1 MTENST
7 GFTVGGR
14 LHLSNQTYVHRTSD
28 DELLQELTKG
38 NYCYIL
44 NARQTGK
51 SSLRIKIVDRLKKCN
66 PKVDS
71 VIIDL
76 NNVAISQMNW
86 RQWCFAI
93 TETIAKAESLRIMTT
108 KELDQ
113 WWKSFGD
120 DIAPLQ
126 RHINFLE
133 EYVLKQ
139 LDRRVVIFIDEA
151 DRLFSFSEPANTDAF
166 FAFIRSCSEK
176 REPGD
181 DNNPYNRLTYCIVG
195 TTSPNNFIRDP
206 KSTPFNLGQAITL
219 EPFKLDEVQPLITM
233 LGEKLQTSES
243 ASKELMEEIIHWTG
257 GQPFLTQKLCH
268 LIVKERQSN
277 PFTTVEQVVN
287 LKVIN
292 NWQTQDEPVH
302 FQTIEKRLLD
312 NEAKAFDRLGLYKE
326 VWENEQIHYQNTPE
340 QIELTLSGLVLE
352 DEGQLRLYNPIYKD
366 IFNLNWVEQEK
377 AKLRLYI
384 EEFENWE
391 KWEKWKETNNLAYDL
406 QERYLLYGTK
416 CDRVQQWR
424 IKFNKDN
431 GKLYE
436 KEGNFLDRSETFWQE
451 VKNLFSDL
459 QINEGT
465 MESIIQSA
473 NDLTGGLHKFNRIVF
488 NIAKNNN
495 VVDLQQDE
503 VQGWL
508 ENLVLSHLNRF
519 KDDELFIKDQGQFS
533 NQDDASIDSF
543 ALISTFEKIYQKE
556 PIRFDE
562 KNPQHRK
569 LKDMCFI
576 ILDKEHNLRIL
587 NKIYEKILDQNWI
600 KEVMAGLRPYKKAFR
615 GWQDSDR
622 QESSY
627 LLQNNDLKLALEWL
641 GKKPTPKL
649 EEGEIEFVMTSL
661 VAEVWAKAS
670 PSVQSEAVSLI
681 TTFRPSLQGK
691 NNYSDFLL
699 REILQWTRHEPLLL
713 RELLEVVNKTEIFTT
728 NYHNWIEQLVKTQ
741 IINNWQDSKLAE
753 HFRLIEQRLTNHQSS
768 ESFWLIVKYRQ
779 ILLQGKIE
787 FDEIREDTKLIE
799 LGLVVKLD
807 QQLEI
812 ANPIYENIFSQRW
825 TYQKLS
831 ECKRIRAINLLKWC
845 RANIPEQNDPV
856 LRSYL
861 DEWINNNATIIEK
874 IVQEAKG
881 EVLDNKFDFI
891 DEIKLLT
898 YDIMGMRTSDTPQIS
913 IQHSLNRIFK
923 DDVKKMAQNNDLD
936 SLLNKIVENAT
947 EIEAIVILGLKA
959 GMVSGKNSNL
969 ESNNSSLY
977 QIVRSETLVSFA
989 KLKTI
994 PDILDNFGEKTN
1006 FGKLSYVMFTLEK
1019 GVVISHFTK
1028 IQGNPFAIC
1037 FISNSEVDMPGLF
1050 LAQCEGKFEKIQEE
1064 LEKVLR

>member
-1 MTENST
+1 MTNLYYHSGSLPIESP
-7 GFTVGGR
+7 
-14 LHLSNQTYVHRTSD
+14 TYIKRDADSQLFD
-28 DELLQELTKG
+28 ALKNREFCCLLES
-38 NYCYIL
+38 
-44 NARQTGK
+44 RQTGK
-51 SSLRIKIVDRLKKCN
+51 TSLSFRTGKRLKEVGIFYLYHYMGKNSPKNSEQWYKEQIIAIIVDSLINYKIDLLNENTTLKDVSTKLEKWWEARPGSNLRKYEDFLEGHLLENIRGDIVFCI
-66 PKVDS
+66 DEIGS
-71 VIIDL
+71 VIEFPFSTDEFFEFIRGCHEDRRSKPQYSRLTFCLIGLASIDDLIRNKNENTPSFNIGTSVTLSPFPTDL
-76 NNVAISQMNW
+76 NN
-86 RQWCFAI
+86 
-93 TETIAKAESLRIMTT
+93 EKSLKTM
-108 KELDQ
+108 
-113 WWKSFGD
+113 
-120 DIAPLQ
+120 
-126 RHINFLE
+126 
-133 EYVLKQ
+133 
-139 LDRRVVIFIDEA
+139 
-151 DRLFSFSEPANTDAF
+151 
-166 FAFIRSCSEK
+166 
-176 REPGD
+176 
-181 DNNPYNRLTYCIVG
+181 
-195 TTSPNNFIRDP
+195 
-206 KSTPFNLGQAITL
+206 
-219 EPFKLDEVQPLITM
+219 QPLLNAGIEDISTF
-233 LGEKLQTSES
+233 Q
-243 ASKELMEEIIHWTG
+243 EILNWTG
-257 GQPFLTQKLCH
+257 GQPFLTQKICD
-268 LIVKERQSN
+268 LIVKKRQSTH
-277 PFTTVEQVVN
+277 PQFTNVEEVVISEI
-287 LKVIN
+287 IN
-292 NWQTQDEPVH
+292 NWQDDTH
-302 FQTIEKRLLD
+302 FTTIQTKLVG
-312 NEAKAFDRLGLYKE
+312 NQKKAFETLDLYKE
-326 VWENEQIHYQNTPE
+326 ILEKR
-340 QIELTLSGLVLE
+340 QIEYDCRSEGQTALRLSGLVLKN
-352 DEGQLRLYNPIYKD
+352 EGKLKLYNRIYKQ
-366 IFNLNWVEQEK
+366 IFNPSWVKQER

-384 EEFENWE
+384 EEFDNWK

-416 CDRVQQWR
+416 CDKVEQWR
-424 IKFNKDN
+424 
-431 GKLYE
+431 
-436 KEGNFLDRSETFWQE
+436 GNFEGDLFETEAKFLDQSKIFWE
-451 VKNLFSDL
+451 RVKDLFSDL

-488 NIAKNNN
+488 HIAKNNN

-508 ENLVLSHLNRF
+508 ENLVLSNSSNL
-519 KDDELFIKDQGQFS
+519 ELFKEYDLFRQDRDQFL
-533 NQDDASIDSF
+533 NQDDSF
-543 ALISTFEKIYQKE
+543 ELISIFERIAQNE

-562 KNPQHRK
+562 KNSQHRK

-587 NKIYEKILDQNWI
+587 NEIYKKILDQNWI
-600 KEVMAGLRPYKKAFR
+600 KEVMAGLRPYTKAFR
-615 GWQDSDR
+615 DWQHSDR

-627 LLQNNDLKLALEWL
+627 LLQNNNLKLALEWL
-641 GKKPTPKL
+641 GKKPTPTL
-649 EEGEIEFVMTSL
+649 EEGETEFVMTSL
-661 VAEVWAKAS
+661 VAEVWTTAS

-681 TTFRPSLQGK
+681 TTFRPSLKGK

-699 REILQWTRHEPLLL
+699 QEILQWTRPEPLLL

-741 IINNWQDSKLAE
+741 IINNSQDSKLAE

-825 TYQKLS
+825 TYKKLS

-845 RANIPEQNDPV
+845 PANIPEQNDPV

-936 SLLNKIVENAT
+936 SLLNKIVENAS
-947 EIEAIVILGLKA
+947 EIEAIVILGLKT

-1006 FGKLSYVMFTLEK
+1006 FGKLSYAMFTLEK

-1028 IQGNPFAIC
+1028 IQGGPFAIC

-1050 LAQCEGKFEKIQEE
+1050 LAQCEGKFEKIQKE
-1064 LEKVLR
+1064 LEKVLG

>member
-1 MTENST
+1 MIMNYQNFSTLASERPPSFGGALKHDDPDYVKRDTDEELLKALKDRDFCCVLNST
-7 GFTVGGR
+7 
-14 LHLSNQTYVHRTSD
+14 
-28 DELLQELTKG
+28 
-38 NYCYIL
+38 
-44 NARQTGK
+44 QTGK
-51 SSLRIKIVDRLKKCN
+51 SSL
-66 PKVDS
+66 
-71 VIIDL
+71 
-76 NNVAISQMNW
+76 MN
-86 RQWCFAI
+86 RM
-93 TETIAKAESLRIMTT
+93 LH
-108 KELDQ
+108 
-113 WWKSFGD
+113 G
-120 DIAPLQ
+120 
-126 RHINFLE
+126 LE
-133 EYVLKQ
+133 EYGFLCVSIDLTTFVGSDCTSNQFYRDFSEKLIEKLKTVEILLSFDLENWWQ
-139 LDRRVVIFIDEA
+139 KKSSNSAMLRLESLITDIILKKTSKILVIFVDEIN
-151 DRLFSFSEPANTDAF
+151 RISEFKFGSDF
-166 FAFIRSCSEK
+166 FGLIRSF
-176 REPGD
+176 
-181 DNNPYNRLTYCIVG
+181 YNRRSTIDDYKRLTFALLGIATPSQLC
-195 TTSPNNFIRDP
+195 PNEKI
-206 KSTPFNLGQAITL
+206 SPFNIGKNIKLRPFQPHEITPL
-219 EPFKLDEVQPLITM
+219 KDKL
-233 LGEKLQTSES
+233 
-243 ASKELMEEIIHWTG
+243 
-257 GQPFLTQKLCH
+257 
-268 LIVKERQSN
+268 VKEIHYSEAKATEAMEKILSYTNGHPYLTHSLCQLVIDKNTNFDVNIDQLVEEKFIKGWRNSHYQDHFDNIRRNLSQSN
-277 PFTTVEQVVN
+277 QRSM
-287 LKVIN
+287 
-292 NWQTQDEPVH
+292 
-302 FQTIEKRLLD
+302 RLLD
-312 NEAKAFDRLGLYKE
+312 LYKKIL
-326 VWENEQIHYQNTPE
+326 VSSQENHQNNNHALQANANNMVQIDLQ
-340 QIELTLSGLVLE
+340 LLGLVLE
-352 DEGQLRLYNPIYKD
+352 EDHILKPYCKIYEEIFDQKWIEDQQRETIFHKEDFDNYRNADERQKQLYLLTGKILKRTLEWAKHSDNQPIVTH
-366 IFNLNWVEQEK
+366 VENKFFEESEQFWNKVQK
-377 AKLRLYI
+377 AFPNQT
-384 EEFENWE
+384 ED
-391 KWEKWKETNNLAYDL
+391 KWET
-406 QERYLLYGTK
+406 
-416 CDRVQQWR
+416 
-424 IKFNKDN
+424 I
-431 GKLYE
+431 
-436 KEGNFLDRSETFWQE
+436 
-451 VKNLFSDL
+451 VKA
-459 QINEGT
+459 I
-465 MESIIQSA
+465 
-473 NDLTGGLHKFNRIVF
+473 NDLTGGFYQFSNVIFNI
-488 NIAKNNN
+488 IAKNNN

-543 ALISTFEKIYQKE
+543 ALISTFEKIYQNE

-562 KNPQHRK
+562 KNSQHRK

-587 NKIYEKILDQNWI
+587 NEIYEKILDQNWI
-600 KEVMAGLRPYKKAFR
+600 KGVMAELRPYTKAFR
-615 GWQDSDR
+615 DWQHSDR

-627 LLQNNDLKLALEWL
+627 LLQNNNLKLALEWL
-641 GKKPTPKL
+641 GKKPTPTL
-649 EEGEIEFVMTSL
+649 EEGETEFVMTSL
-661 VAEVWAKAS
+661 VAEVWTTAS

-681 TTFRPSLQGK
+681 TTFRPSLKGK

-699 REILQWTRHEPLLL
+699 QEILQWTRPEPLLL

-741 IINNWQDSKLAE
+741 IINNSQDSKLAE

-807 QQLEI
+807 HQLEI
-812 ANPIYENIFSQRW
+812 ANPIYENIFDKRW

-845 RANIPEQNDPV
+845 PANIPEQNDPV

-1006 FGKLSYVMFTLEK
+1006 FGKLSYAMFTLEK

-1050 LAQCEGKFEKIQEE
+1050 LAQCEGKFEKIQKE
-1064 LEKVLR
+1064 LEKVLG

>member
-28 DELLQELTKG
+28 DELLQELINGK
-38 NYCYIL
+38 YCYIL

-206 KSTPFNLGQAITL
+206 QSTPFNIGQAITL

-233 LGEKLQTSES
+233 LGEKLKTPES
-243 ASKELMEEIIHWTG
+243 ASKELMREIIHWTG
-257 GQPFLTQKLCH
+257 GQPFLTQKICA
-268 LIVKERQSN
+268 LIVKEHQN
-277 PFTTVEQVVN
+277 NAFDTVQEVVRS
-287 LKVIN
+287 KVIQ
-292 NWQTQDEPVH
+292 NWRAQDTPVH
-302 FQTIEKRLLD
+302 FQTIEKRFLS
-312 NEAKAFDRLGLYKE
+312 NESKAFDLLVLYKGIL
-326 VWENEQIHYQNTPE
+326 ENGQIHYQNTSE

-352 DEGQLRLYNPIYKD
+352 DEGQLRLYNLIYEE

-384 EEFENWE
+384 EEFDN
-391 KWEKWKETNNLAYDL
+391 WKEWKRWKQTNNLAYDL

-416 CDRVQQWR
+416 CDQVQQWR
-424 IKFNKDN
+424 INFNGD
-431 GKLYE
+431 LSE
-436 KEGNFLDRSETFWQE
+436 REGRFLDVSQTFWGE
-451 VKNLFSDL
+451 VKYLFSGL
-459 QINEGT
+459 PINEGT

-543 ALISTFEKIYQKE
+543 ALISTFEKITQKE
-556 PIRFDE
+556 PILFDE

-661 VAEVWAKAS
+661 VAEVWTTAS
-670 PSVQSEAVSLI
+670 PSVQSEAVLLI
-681 TTFRPSLQGK
+681 TTSRPSLQGK

-699 REILQWTRHEPLLL
+699 REILQWTTSQTAALKKLLEWVNESDIPVENIRKYLEFLVRSQIKNWSYQELFDFALAPHSSYPEREQRIFITFDQYCLGEIDQSQIQEPLKECGKILDKYQNLNENDFQELVFNFLKTKIARISLMTQQRPEQEKLDVLL
-713 RELLEVVNKTEIFTT
+713 DETVTTSKGHLKSILIFNLENGLPL
-728 NYHNWIEQLVKTQ
+728 YHNKRLKSDDPELYRALFADGGDAVGEAIEGFESL
-741 IINNWQDSKLAE
+741 SK
-753 HFRLIEQRLTNHQSS
+753 I
-768 ESFWLIVKYRQ
+768 
-779 ILLQGKIE
+779 
-787 FDEIREDTKLIE
+787 
-799 LGLVVKLD
+799 
-807 QQLEI
+807 
-812 ANPIYENIFSQRW
+812 
-825 TYQKLS
+825 
-831 ECKRIRAINLLKWC
+831 
-845 RANIPEQNDPV
+845 
-856 LRSYL
+856 
-861 DEWINNNATIIEK
+861 
-874 IVQEAKG
+874 QEA
-881 EVLDNKFDFI
+881 
-891 DEIKLLT
+891 
-898 YDIMGMRTSDTPQIS
+898 
-913 IQHSLNRIFK
+913 
-923 DDVKKMAQNNDLD
+923 
-936 SLLNKIVENAT
+936 
-947 EIEAIVILGLKA
+947 
-959 GMVSGKNSNL
+959 
-969 ESNNSSLY
+969 
-977 QIVRSETLVSFA
+977 
-989 KLKTI
+989 
-994 PDILDNFGEKTN
+994 LDNFGKVTA
-1006 FGKLSYVMFTLEK
+1006 FGNLTYSIFKLAGGTMMVYFVELT
-1019 GVVISHFTK
+1019 T
-1028 IQGNPFAIC
+1028 PFAIC
-1037 FISNSEVDMPGLF
+1037 FIAPDGINLGLVVTRSQ
-1050 LAQCEGKFEKIQEE
+1050 AKIKEIKNELEE
-1064 LEKVLR
+1064 LGF

>member
-7 GFTVGGR
+7 GFTFAGR
-14 LHLSNQTYVHRTSD
+14 LKAGNPTYVHRKSD
-28 DELLQELTKG
+28 DELLEKLTKG

-51 SSLRIKIVDRLKKCN
+51 SSLCNRIVDNLKKCD

-71 VIIDL
+71 AIIDL
-76 NNVAISQMNW
+76 TGLAVPQLTW
-86 RQWCFAI
+86 REFCFGI
-93 TETIAKAESLRIMTT
+93 TETIIKPKNLNIMTSD
-108 KELDQ
+108 ELGE
-113 WWKSFGD
+113 WWKGFGD

-151 DRLFSFSEPANTDAF
+151 DRLFAFSEPANTDAF
-166 FAFIRSCSEK
+166 LAFIRSCSEK
-176 REPGD
+176 REPED
-181 DNNPYNRLTYCIVG
+181 DYNPYNRLTYCIVG

-206 KSTPFNLGQAITL
+206 QSTPFNIGQAITL

-243 ASKELMEEIIHWTG
+243 ASKELMREIIHWTG

-292 NWQTQDEPVH
+292 NWQTQDDPVH
-302 FQTIEKRLLD
+302 FQTIKKRLLD

-326 VWENEQIHYQNTPE
+326 VWENGQIHYQNTPE

-352 DEGQLRLYNPIYKD
+352 DQGQLRLYNPIYKE
-366 IFNLNWVEQEK
+366 IFNLNWVKQEK

-384 EEFENWE
+384 EEFDNWKE
-391 KWEKWKETNNLAYDL
+391 WKRWKETNNLAYDL

-424 IKFNKDN
+424 IKFDEDN

-436 KEGNFLDRSETFWQE
+436 KEGNFLDRSQTFWRE
-451 VKNLFSDL
+451 VKDLFSDL

-488 NIAKNNN
+488 NIAKNND

-508 ENLVLSHLNRF
+508 EDLVFSHLNLF
-519 KDDELFIKDQGQFS
+519 EEYDQFQKDRGQFL
-533 NQDDASIDSF
+533 NQDDSF
-543 ALISTFEKIYQKE
+543 DLISLFEKIAQKE

-600 KEVMAGLRPYKKAFR
+600 KEVMAGLRPYTKAFR
-615 GWQDSDR
+615 DWQHSDR

-661 VAEVWAKAS
+661 VAEVWTTAS
-670 PSVQSEAVSLI
+670 PSVQSEAVSKLI
-681 TTFRPSLQGK
+681 KTFRPSLKGK

-699 REILQWTRHEPLLL
+699 REILQWTTSQTPALEKLLGWVNESEIPVENNRQWIESLVRSHLKTCNAQQLSEYIDFKHPYNHRWQELKKHDENFFLTLDRFISQKNINLDEETLKRLKETLDINPPIGENINRYETVTNFHELVCSFLYEKLSKVNTMIGQKEFDKLLDGIVTDAGGDL
-713 RELLEVVNKTEIFTT
+713 ESILIFDLTEGLALYGNRELKTSNPSLYFALFGDGDEGGEAIKGF
-728 NYHNWIEQLVKTQ
+728 NY
-741 IINNWQDSKLAE
+741 
-753 HFRLIEQRLTNHQSS
+753 
-768 ESFWLIVKYRQ
+768 
-779 ILLQGKIE
+779 
-787 FDEIREDTKLIE
+787 
-799 LGLVVKLD
+799 
-807 QQLEI
+807 
-812 ANPIYENIFSQRW
+812 
-825 TYQKLS
+825 
-831 ECKRIRAINLLKWC
+831 
-845 RANIPEQNDPV
+845 
-856 LRSYL
+856 
-861 DEWINNNATIIEK
+861 
-874 IVQEAKG
+874 
-881 EVLDNKFDFI
+881 
-891 DEIKLLT
+891 
-898 YDIMGMRTSDTPQIS
+898 
-913 IQHSLNRIFK
+913 
-923 DDVKKMAQNNDLD
+923 
-936 SLLNKIVENAT
+936 LLN
-947 EIEAIVILGLKA
+947 IESAL
-959 GMVSGKNSNL
+959 S
-969 ESNNSSLY
+969 
-977 QIVRSETLVSFA
+977 
-989 KLKTI
+989 
-994 PDILDNFGEKTN
+994 NFGEKTGRGDLSCSI
-1006 FGKLSYVMFTLEK
+1006 FKLKEGSMMVYFV
-1019 GVVISHFTK
+1019 K
-1028 IQGNPFAIC
+1028 IDIPIAIC
-1037 FISNSEVDMPGLF
+1037 FI
-1050 LAQCEGKFEKIQEE
+1050 AAEGINIGNLRRHGAINISKIQGAIS
-1064 LEKVLR
+1064 

>member
-28 DELLQELTKG
+28 DELLQELINGK
-38 NYCYIL
+38 YCYIL

-206 KSTPFNLGQAITL
+206 QSTPFNIGQAITL

-233 LGEKLQTSES
+233 LGEKLKTPES
-243 ASKELMEEIIHWTG
+243 ASKELMREIIHWTG
-257 GQPFLTQKLCH
+257 GQPFLTQKICA
-268 LIVKERQSN
+268 LIVKEHQN
-277 PFTTVEQVVN
+277 NAFDTVQEVVRS
-287 LKVIN
+287 KVIQ
-292 NWQTQDEPVH
+292 NWRAQDTPVH
-302 FQTIEKRLLD
+302 FQTIEKRFLS
-312 NEAKAFDRLGLYKE
+312 NESKAFDLLVLYKGIL
-326 VWENEQIHYQNTPE
+326 ENGQIHYQNTSE

-352 DEGQLRLYNPIYKD
+352 DEGQLRLYNLIYEE

-384 EEFENWE
+384 EEFDN
-391 KWEKWKETNNLAYDL
+391 WKEWKRWKQTNNLAYDL

-416 CDRVQQWR
+416 CDQVQQWR
-424 IKFNKDN
+424 INFNGD
-431 GKLYE
+431 LSE
-436 KEGNFLDRSETFWQE
+436 REGRFLDVSQTFWGE
-451 VKNLFSDL
+451 VKDLFSGL
-459 QINEGT
+459 PINEGT

-543 ALISTFEKIYQKE
+543 ALISTFEKITQKE
-556 PIRFDE
+556 PILFDE

-661 VAEVWAKAS
+661 VAEVWTTAS
-670 PSVQSEAVSLI
+670 PSVQSEAISLI
-681 TTFRPSLQGK
+681 TTSRPSLQGK

-699 REILQWTRHEPLLL
+699 REILQWTTSQTAALKKLLEWVNESDIPVENIRKYLEFLVRSQIKNWSYQELFDFALAPHSSYPEREQRIFITFDQYCLGEIDQSQIQEPLKECGKILDKYQNLNENDFQELVFNFLKTKIARISLMTQQRPEQEKLDVLL
-713 RELLEVVNKTEIFTT
+713 DETVTTSKGHLKSILIFNLENGLPL
-728 NYHNWIEQLVKTQ
+728 YHNKRLKSDDPELYRALFADGGDAVGEAIEGFESL
-741 IINNWQDSKLAE
+741 SK
-753 HFRLIEQRLTNHQSS
+753 I
-768 ESFWLIVKYRQ
+768 
-779 ILLQGKIE
+779 
-787 FDEIREDTKLIE
+787 
-799 LGLVVKLD
+799 
-807 QQLEI
+807 
-812 ANPIYENIFSQRW
+812 
-825 TYQKLS
+825 
-831 ECKRIRAINLLKWC
+831 
-845 RANIPEQNDPV
+845 
-856 LRSYL
+856 
-861 DEWINNNATIIEK
+861 
-874 IVQEAKG
+874 QEA
-881 EVLDNKFDFI
+881 
-891 DEIKLLT
+891 
-898 YDIMGMRTSDTPQIS
+898 
-913 IQHSLNRIFK
+913 
-923 DDVKKMAQNNDLD
+923 
-936 SLLNKIVENAT
+936 
-947 EIEAIVILGLKA
+947 
-959 GMVSGKNSNL
+959 
-969 ESNNSSLY
+969 
-977 QIVRSETLVSFA
+977 
-989 KLKTI
+989 
-994 PDILDNFGEKTN
+994 LDNFGKVTA
-1006 FGKLSYVMFTLEK
+1006 FGNLTYSIFKLAGGTMMVYFVELT
-1019 GVVISHFTK
+1019 T
-1028 IQGNPFAIC
+1028 PFAIC
-1037 FISNSEVDMPGLF
+1037 FIAPDGINLGLVVTRSQ
-1050 LAQCEGKFEKIQEE
+1050 AKIKEIKNELEE
-1064 LEKVLR
+1064 LGF

>member
-7 GFTVGGR
+7 GFTVYGG
-14 LHLSNQTYVHRTSD
+14 LKAGNPTYVHRKSD

-51 SSLRIKIVDRLKKCN
+51 SSLCNRIVDNLKKCD

-71 VIIDL
+71 AIIDL
-76 NNVAISQMNW
+76 TGLAVPQLTW
-86 RQWCFAI
+86 RQFCFGI
-93 TETIAKAESLRIMTT
+93 TETIIKPENLNIMTSD
-108 KELDQ
+108 ELDE
-113 WWKSFGD
+113 WWKGFGD

-166 FAFIRSCSEK
+166 LAFIRSCSEK
-176 REPGD
+176 REPED
-181 DNNPYNRLTYCIVG
+181 DYNPYNRLTYCIVG

-206 KSTPFNLGQAITL
+206 KSTPFNIGQAITL

-243 ASKELMEEIIHWTG
+243 ASKELMREIIHWTG

-302 FQTIEKRLLD
+302 FQTIEKHLLD
-312 NEAKAFDRLGLYKE
+312 NEAKAFDRLGLYKGIL
-326 VWENEQIHYQNTPE
+326 ENGQIHYQNTSE

-352 DEGQLRLYNPIYKD
+352 DEGQLRLYNLIYEK

-384 EEFENWE
+384 EEFDN
-391 KWEKWKETNNLAYDL
+391 WKEWKRWKQTNNLAYDL

-416 CDRVQQWR
+416 CDQVQQWR
-424 IKFNKDN
+424 INFNGD
-431 GKLYE
+431 LSE
-436 KEGNFLDRSETFWQE
+436 REGRFLDVSQTFWGE
-451 VKNLFSDL
+451 VKDLFSGL
-459 QINEGT
+459 PINEGT

-473 NDLTGGLHKFNRIVF
+473 NDLTGGLSEFNRIVF
-488 NIAKNNN
+488 DIAKNNN

-543 ALISTFEKIYQKE
+543 ALISTFEKIYQNE

-562 KNPQHRK
+562 KNSQHRK

-587 NKIYEKILDQNWI
+587 NEIYEKILDQNWI
-600 KEVMAGLRPYKKAFR
+600 KGVMAELRPYTKAFR
-615 GWQDSDR
+615 DWQHSDR

-627 LLQNNDLKLALEWL
+627 LLQNNNLKLALEWL
-641 GKKPTPKL
+641 GKKPTPTL
-649 EEGEIEFVMTSL
+649 EEGETEFVMTSL
-661 VAEVWAKAS
+661 VAEVWTTAS

-681 TTFRPSLQGK
+681 TTFRPSLKGK

-699 REILQWTRHEPLLL
+699 QEILQWTRPEPLLL

-741 IINNWQDSKLAE
+741 IINNSQDSKLAE

-825 TYQKLS
+825 TYKKLS

-845 RANIPEQNDPV
+845 PANIPEQNDPV

-1006 FGKLSYVMFTLEK
+1006 FGKLSYAMFTLEK

>member
-28 DELLQELTKG
+28 DELLQELINGK
-38 NYCYIL
+38 YCYIL

-76 NNVAISQMNW
+76 NNVAISRMNW

-93 TETIAKAESLRIMTT
+93 TETIAKAESLQIMTT

-206 KSTPFNLGQAITL
+206 QSTPFNIGQAITL

-233 LGEKLQTSES
+233 LGEKLKTPES
-243 ASKELMEEIIHWTG
+243 ASKELMREIIHWTG
-257 GQPFLTQKLCH
+257 GQPFLTQKICA
-268 LIVKERQSN
+268 LIVKEHQN
-277 PFTTVEQVVN
+277 NAFGTVQEVVRS
-287 LKVIN
+287 KVIQ
-292 NWQTQDEPVH
+292 NWRAQDTPVH
-302 FQTIEKRLLD
+302 FQTIEKRFLS
-312 NEAKAFDRLGLYKE
+312 NEAKAFDLLVLYKGIL
-326 VWENEQIHYQNTPE
+326 ENGQIHYQNTSE

-352 DEGQLRLYNPIYKD
+352 DEGQLRLYNLIYEE

-384 EEFENWE
+384 EEFDNWKE
-391 KWEKWKETNNLAYDL
+391 WKKWKQTNNLAYDL

-416 CDRVQQWR
+416 CDQVQQWR
-424 IKFNKDN
+424 INFNGD
-431 GKLYE
+431 LSE
-436 KEGNFLDRSETFWQE
+436 REGRFLDVSQTFWGE
-451 VKNLFSDL
+451 VKDLFSGL
-459 QINEGT
+459 PINEGT

-600 KEVMAGLRPYKKAFR
+600 KKVMAELRPYTKAFR
-615 GWQDSDR
+615 DWQHSDR

-661 VAEVWAKAS
+661 VAEVWTTAS
-670 PSVQSEAVSLI
+670 SSVQSEAVSLI
-681 TTFRPSLQGK
+681 TTSRPSLQGK

-699 REILQWTRHEPLLL
+699 REILQWTTSQTAALKKLLEWVNESDIPVENIRKYLEFLVRSHSKNWSYQELFDFALAPRISYPEREQRIFITFDQYCRGEMDQSQIQEPLKECGKILDKYQNLNENDFQELVFNFLKTKIARISLMSQEKLEQKELDVLL
-713 RELLEVVNKTEIFTT
+713 DEIVTTSKGHLKSILIFNLENGLPL
-728 NYHNWIEQLVKTQ
+728 YHNKRLKSDDPELYHALFADGGDAVGEAIDGFESL
-741 IINNWQDSKLAE
+741 SK
-753 HFRLIEQRLTNHQSS
+753 I
-768 ESFWLIVKYRQ
+768 
-779 ILLQGKIE
+779 
-787 FDEIREDTKLIE
+787 
-799 LGLVVKLD
+799 
-807 QQLEI
+807 
-812 ANPIYENIFSQRW
+812 
-825 TYQKLS
+825 
-831 ECKRIRAINLLKWC
+831 
-845 RANIPEQNDPV
+845 
-856 LRSYL
+856 
-861 DEWINNNATIIEK
+861 
-874 IVQEAKG
+874 QEA
-881 EVLDNKFDFI
+881 
-891 DEIKLLT
+891 
-898 YDIMGMRTSDTPQIS
+898 
-913 IQHSLNRIFK
+913 
-923 DDVKKMAQNNDLD
+923 
-936 SLLNKIVENAT
+936 
-947 EIEAIVILGLKA
+947 
-959 GMVSGKNSNL
+959 
-969 ESNNSSLY
+969 
-977 QIVRSETLVSFA
+977 
-989 KLKTI
+989 
-994 PDILDNFGEKTN
+994 LDNFGKVTA
-1006 FGKLSYVMFTLEK
+1006 FGNLTYSIFKLAEGTMMVYFVELT
-1019 GVVISHFTK
+1019 T
-1028 IQGNPFAIC
+1028 PFAIC
-1037 FISNSEVDMPGLF
+1037 FIAPDGINLGLVVTRSQ
-1050 LAQCEGKFEKIQEE
+1050 AKIKEIKNELEE
-1064 LEKVLR
+1064 LGF

>member
-28 DELLQELTKG
+28 DELLQELINGK
-38 NYCYIL
+38 YCYIL

-206 KSTPFNLGQAITL
+206 QSTPFNIGQAITL

-233 LGEKLQTSES
+233 LGEKLKTPES
-243 ASKELMEEIIHWTG
+243 ASKELMREIIHWTG
-257 GQPFLTQKLCH
+257 GQPFLTQKICA
-268 LIVKERQSN
+268 LIVKEHQN
-277 PFTTVEQVVN
+277 NAFDTVQEVVRS
-287 LKVIN
+287 KVIQ
-292 NWQTQDEPVH
+292 NWRAQDTPVH
-302 FQTIEKRLLD
+302 FQTIEKRFLS
-312 NEAKAFDRLGLYKE
+312 NESKAFDLLVLYKGIL
-326 VWENEQIHYQNTPE
+326 ENGQIHYQNTSE

-352 DEGQLRLYNPIYKD
+352 DEGQLRLYNLIYEE

-384 EEFENWE
+384 EEFDN
-391 KWEKWKETNNLAYDL
+391 WKEWKRWKQTNNLAYDL

-416 CDRVQQWR
+416 CDQVQQWR
-424 IKFNKDN
+424 INFNGD
-431 GKLYE
+431 LSE
-436 KEGNFLDRSETFWQE
+436 REGRFLDVSQTFWGE
-451 VKNLFSDL
+451 VKDLFSGL
-459 QINEGT
+459 PINEGT

-600 KEVMAGLRPYKKAFR
+600 KEVMAGLRPYTKAFR
-615 GWQDSDR
+615 DWQHSDR

-627 LLQNNDLKLALEWL
+627 LLQNNDIKLALEWL
-641 GKKPTPKL
+641 GKKPTPTL
-649 EEGEIEFVMTSL
+649 EEGEIKFVMTSL

-670 PSVQSEAVSLI
+670 PSVQSEAISLI
-681 TTFRPSLQGK
+681 TTSRPSLQGK

-699 REILQWTRHEPLLL
+699 REILQWTTSQTAALKKLLEWVNESDIPVENIRKYLEFLVRSQIKNWSYQELFDFALAPHSSYPEREQRIFITFDQYCLGEIDQSQIQEPLKECGKILDKYQNLNENDFQELVFNFLKTKIARISLMTQQRPEQEKLDVLL
-713 RELLEVVNKTEIFTT
+713 DETVTTSKGHLKSILIFNLENGLPL
-728 NYHNWIEQLVKTQ
+728 YHNKRLKSDDPELYRALFADGGDAVGEAIEGFESL
-741 IINNWQDSKLAE
+741 SK
-753 HFRLIEQRLTNHQSS
+753 I
-768 ESFWLIVKYRQ
+768 
-779 ILLQGKIE
+779 
-787 FDEIREDTKLIE
+787 
-799 LGLVVKLD
+799 
-807 QQLEI
+807 
-812 ANPIYENIFSQRW
+812 
-825 TYQKLS
+825 
-831 ECKRIRAINLLKWC
+831 
-845 RANIPEQNDPV
+845 
-856 LRSYL
+856 
-861 DEWINNNATIIEK
+861 
-874 IVQEAKG
+874 QEA
-881 EVLDNKFDFI
+881 
-891 DEIKLLT
+891 
-898 YDIMGMRTSDTPQIS
+898 
-913 IQHSLNRIFK
+913 
-923 DDVKKMAQNNDLD
+923 
-936 SLLNKIVENAT
+936 
-947 EIEAIVILGLKA
+947 
-959 GMVSGKNSNL
+959 
-969 ESNNSSLY
+969 
-977 QIVRSETLVSFA
+977 
-989 KLKTI
+989 
-994 PDILDNFGEKTN
+994 LDNFGKVTA
-1006 FGKLSYVMFTLEK
+1006 FGNLTYSIFKLAGGTMMVYFVELT
-1019 GVVISHFTK
+1019 T
-1028 IQGNPFAIC
+1028 PFAIC
-1037 FISNSEVDMPGLF
+1037 FIAPDGINLGLVVTRSQ
-1050 LAQCEGKFEKIQEE
+1050 AKIKEIKNELEE
-1064 LEKVLR
+1064 LGF

>member
-1 MTENST
+1 MTDNLTDNLT
-7 GFTVGGR
+7 GFTFGGG
-14 LHLSNQTYVHRTSD
+14 LKAGNPTYVDRKSD
-28 DELLQELTKG
+28 DELLEKLTKG

-44 NARQTGK
+44 NSKQTGK

-76 NNVAISQMNW
+76 SGLGIPKINW
-86 RQWCFAI
+86 EGWCFTI
-93 TETIAKAESLRIMTT
+93 TQSIAEAESLQIMTG
-108 KELDQ
+108 KELNK
-113 WWKSFGD
+113 WWNDFGNNVP
-120 DIAPLQ
+120 PLQ

-151 DRLFSFSEPANTDAF
+151 ECLFSFSEPANTDAF
-166 FAFIRSCSEK
+166 LAFIRSCSEK
-176 REPGD
+176 REPRD

-206 KSTPFNLGQAITL
+206 QSTPFNIGQAITL

-233 LGEKLQTSES
+233 LGEKLKTPES
-243 ASKELMEEIIHWTG
+243 ASKELMREIIHWTG

-312 NEAKAFDRLGLYKE
+312 NEAKAFDRLGLYKGIL
-326 VWENEQIHYQNTPE
+326 ENGQIDYQNTSE

-352 DEGQLRLYNPIYKD
+352 DEGQLRLYNPIYKE

-416 CDRVQQWR
+416 CDRVQKWR
-424 IKFNKDN
+424 IKFNEDN

-436 KEGNFLDRSETFWQE
+436 KEGNFLDRSKTFWRE
-451 VKNLFSDL
+451 VKDLFSDL

-488 NIAKNNN
+488 HIAKNNN

-508 ENLVLSHLNRF
+508 ENLVLSNSSNLELFKEYDLFRQDRDQFLNR
-519 KDDELFIKDQGQFS
+519 D
-533 NQDDASIDSF
+533 DSF
-543 ALISTFEKIYQKE
+543 DLISLFEKIAQKE
-556 PIRFDE
+556 PILFDE

-600 KEVMAGLRPYKKAFR
+600 KEVMAGLRPYTKAFR
-615 GWQDSDR
+615 DWQHSDR

-641 GKKPTPKL
+641 GKKPTPTL
-649 EEGEIEFVMTSL
+649 EEGEIKFVMTSL

-670 PSVQSEAVSLI
+670 PSVQSEAISLI
-681 TTFRPSLQGK
+681 TTSRPSLQGK

-699 REILQWTRHEPLLL
+699 REILQWTTSQTAALKKLLEWVNESDIPVENIRKYLEFLVRSQIKNWSYQELFDFALAPHSSYPEREQRIFITFDQYCLGEIDQSQIQEPLKECGKILDKYQNLNENDFQELVFNFLKTKIARISLMTQQRPEQEKLDVLL
-713 RELLEVVNKTEIFTT
+713 DETVTTSKGHLKSILIFNLENGLPL
-728 NYHNWIEQLVKTQ
+728 YHNKRLKSDDPELYRALFADGGDAVGEAIEGFESL
-741 IINNWQDSKLAE
+741 SK
-753 HFRLIEQRLTNHQSS
+753 I
-768 ESFWLIVKYRQ
+768 
-779 ILLQGKIE
+779 
-787 FDEIREDTKLIE
+787 
-799 LGLVVKLD
+799 
-807 QQLEI
+807 
-812 ANPIYENIFSQRW
+812 
-825 TYQKLS
+825 
-831 ECKRIRAINLLKWC
+831 
-845 RANIPEQNDPV
+845 
-856 LRSYL
+856 
-861 DEWINNNATIIEK
+861 
-874 IVQEAKG
+874 QEA
-881 EVLDNKFDFI
+881 
-891 DEIKLLT
+891 
-898 YDIMGMRTSDTPQIS
+898 
-913 IQHSLNRIFK
+913 
-923 DDVKKMAQNNDLD
+923 
-936 SLLNKIVENAT
+936 
-947 EIEAIVILGLKA
+947 
-959 GMVSGKNSNL
+959 
-969 ESNNSSLY
+969 
-977 QIVRSETLVSFA
+977 
-989 KLKTI
+989 
-994 PDILDNFGEKTN
+994 LDNFGKVTA
-1006 FGKLSYVMFTLEK
+1006 FGNLTYSIFKLAGGTMMVYFVELT
-1019 GVVISHFTK
+1019 T
-1028 IQGNPFAIC
+1028 PFAIC
-1037 FISNSEVDMPGLF
+1037 FIAPDRINLGLVVTRSQ
-1050 LAQCEGKFEKIQEE
+1050 AKIKEIKNELEE
-1064 LEKVLR
+1064 LGF

>member
-1 MTENST
+1 MTNLYSYSGALLEESP
-7 GFTVGGR
+7 
-14 LHLSNQTYVHRTSD
+14 TYVKRDAD
-28 DELLQELTKG
+28 DQLFDALKHG
-38 NYCYIL
+38 KFCYVL
-44 NARQTGK
+44 ESRQTGK
-51 SSLRIKIVDRLKKCN
+51 SSLRVQIMKRLKKDNIYYFNYDMSKLGKSAKSAEEWYQDQIANCIKN
-66 PKVDS
+66 F
-71 VIIDL
+71 IQNYEIDL
-76 NNVAISQMNW
+76 LN
-86 RQWCFAI
+86 
-93 TETIAKAESLRIMTT
+93 KDT
-108 KELDQ
+108 KLDEVSSKLKE
-113 WWKSFGD
+113 WWEARSGSNLGKYED
-120 DIAPLQ
+120 
-126 RHINFLE
+126 FLE
-133 EYVLKQ
+133 GCLLNNIKGNIVF
-139 LDRRVVIFIDEA
+139 FIDEIDSA
-151 DRLFSFSEPANTDAF
+151 IHLPFSVDDF
-166 FAFIRSCSEK
+166 FGFIRGCHEDRTSKKQYERLTFCLMGVAS
-176 REPGD
+176 P
-181 DNNPYNRLTYCIVG
+181 NRLIEDG
-195 TTSPNNFIRDP
+195 DR
-206 KSTPFNLGQAITL
+206 TPFNLGTAITL
-219 EPFKLDEVQPLITM
+219 SPFPTDLANGKSFEMMKPLLNGGLEDINI
-233 LGEKLQTSES
+233 LQ
-243 ASKELMEEIIHWTG
+243 EILNQTG
-257 GQPFLTQKLCH
+257 GQPFLTQKLCD
-268 LIVKERQSN
+268 LIVKERKNNSFN
-277 PFTTVEQVVN
+277 TVEEVVN

-292 NWQTQDEPVH
+292 NWSIQDEPAH
-302 FQTIEKRLLD
+302 LKTIQQRFDENKYKPLAFRSLDLYEKILENQSLNAD
-312 NEAKAFDRLGLYKE
+312 NSQEE
-326 VWENEQIHYQNTPE
+326 
-340 QIELTLSGLVLE
+340 IELKLSGLVLQQE
-352 DEGQLRLYNPIYKD
+352 NILKPYNPIYTSVFD
-366 IFNLNWVEQEK
+366 RNWVKAEK
-377 AKLRLYI
+377 RKIQLFSNEL
-384 EEFENWE
+384 
-391 KWEKWKETNNLAYDL
+391 NLWQDED
-406 QERYLLYGTK
+406 ERQKQLHLLYGK
-416 CDRVQQWR
+416 KYEDAKQWLEELKPDSGHDEANDFIVRSGSFWEAIQRAFPEWCDRQLMINSMNDWTSGFDY
-424 IKFNKDN
+424 FNDKILQNAEKDSRYLTVGDSLRTLVEEN
-431 GKLYE
+431 IE
-436 KEGNFLDRSETFWQE
+436 DFKEYDQFQKDR
-451 VKNLFSDL
+451 
-459 QINEGT
+459 
-465 MESIIQSA
+465 
-473 NDLTGGLHKFNRIVF
+473 
-488 NIAKNNN
+488 
-495 VVDLQQDE
+495 
-503 VQGWL
+503 
-508 ENLVLSHLNRF
+508 
-519 KDDELFIKDQGQFS
+519 GQFL
-533 NQDDASIDSF
+533 NQDDSF
-543 ALISTFEKIYQKE
+543 DLISLFEKITQKE
-556 PIRFDE
+556 PILFDE

-600 KEVMAGLRPYKKAFR
+600 KEVMAGLRPYTKAFR
-615 GWQDSDR
+615 DWQHSDR

-627 LLQNNDLKLALEWL
+627 LLQNNDIKLALEWL

-670 PSVQSEAVSLI
+670 PSVQSKAVSLI
-681 TTFRPSLQGK
+681 TTFRPSLKGK

-741 IINNWQDSKLAE
+741 IINNSQDSKLAE

-825 TYQKLS
+825 TYKKLS

-845 RANIPEQNDPV
+845 PANIPEQNDPV

-1006 FGKLSYVMFTLEK
+1006 FGKLSYAMFTLEK

>member
-7 GFTVGGR
+7 GFTVYGG
-14 LHLSNQTYVHRTSD
+14 LKAGNPTYVHRKSD

-51 SSLRIKIVDRLKKCN
+51 SSLCNRIVDNLKKCD

-71 VIIDL
+71 AIIAL
-76 NNVAISQMNW
+76 TGLAVPQLTW
-86 RQWCFAI
+86 RQFCFGI
-93 TETIAKAESLRIMTT
+93 TETIIKPENLNIMTSD
-108 KELDQ
+108 ELDE
-113 WWKSFGD
+113 WWKGFGD

-166 FAFIRSCSEK
+166 LAFIRSCSEK
-176 REPGD
+176 REPED
-181 DNNPYNRLTYCIVG
+181 DYNPYNRLTYCIVG

-206 KSTPFNLGQAITL
+206 KSTPFNIGQAITL

-243 ASKELMEEIIHWTG
+243 ASKELMREIIHWTG

-352 DEGQLRLYNPIYKD
+352 DEGQLRLYNPIYKE

-436 KEGNFLDRSETFWQE
+436 KEGNFLDRSETFWRE

-488 NIAKNNN
+488 NIAKNDN

-508 ENLVLSHLNRF
+508 EDLVLSNSSNL
-519 KDDELFIKDQGQFS
+519 ELFKGGDLFRQDRDQFL
-533 NQDDASIDSF
+533 NQDDSF
-543 ALISTFEKIYQKE
+543 ELISIFEKISQNE
-556 PIRFDE
+556 PIRFDK
-562 KNPQHRK
+562 KNSQHRK

-600 KEVMAGLRPYKKAFR
+600 KGVMAELRPYTKAFR
-615 GWQDSDR
+615 DWQHSDR

-661 VAEVWAKAS
+661 VAEVWTTAS
-670 PSVQSEAVSLI
+670 PSVQSEAVLLI
-681 TTFRPSLQGK
+681 TTSRPSLQGK

-699 REILQWTRHEPLLL
+699 REILQWTTSQTAALKKLLEWVNESDIPVENIRKYLEFLVRSQIKNWSYQELFDFALAPHSSYPEREQRIFITFDQYCLGEIDQSQIQEPLKECGKILDKYQNLNENDFQELVFNFLKTKIARISLMTQQQPEQEKLDVLL
-713 RELLEVVNKTEIFTT
+713 DETVTTSKGHLKSILIFNLENGLPL
-728 NYHNWIEQLVKTQ
+728 YHNKRLKSDDPELYRALFADGGDAVGEAIEGFESL
-741 IINNWQDSKLAE
+741 SK
-753 HFRLIEQRLTNHQSS
+753 I
-768 ESFWLIVKYRQ
+768 
-779 ILLQGKIE
+779 
-787 FDEIREDTKLIE
+787 
-799 LGLVVKLD
+799 
-807 QQLEI
+807 
-812 ANPIYENIFSQRW
+812 
-825 TYQKLS
+825 
-831 ECKRIRAINLLKWC
+831 
-845 RANIPEQNDPV
+845 
-856 LRSYL
+856 
-861 DEWINNNATIIEK
+861 
-874 IVQEAKG
+874 QEA
-881 EVLDNKFDFI
+881 
-891 DEIKLLT
+891 
-898 YDIMGMRTSDTPQIS
+898 
-913 IQHSLNRIFK
+913 
-923 DDVKKMAQNNDLD
+923 
-936 SLLNKIVENAT
+936 
-947 EIEAIVILGLKA
+947 
-959 GMVSGKNSNL
+959 
-969 ESNNSSLY
+969 
-977 QIVRSETLVSFA
+977 
-989 KLKTI
+989 
-994 PDILDNFGEKTN
+994 LDNFGKVTA
-1006 FGKLSYVMFTLEK
+1006 FGNLTYSIFKLAEGTMMVYFVELT
-1019 GVVISHFTK
+1019 T
-1028 IQGNPFAIC
+1028 PFAIC
-1037 FISNSEVDMPGLF
+1037 FIAPDGINLGLVVTRSQ
-1050 LAQCEGKFEKIQEE
+1050 AKIKEIKNELEE
-1064 LEKVLR
+1064 LGF

>member
-1 MTENST
+1 MTNLYYHSGSLPIESP
-7 GFTVGGR
+7 
-14 LHLSNQTYVHRTSD
+14 TYIKRDADSQLFD
-28 DELLQELTKG
+28 ALKNREFCCLLES
-38 NYCYIL
+38 
-44 NARQTGK
+44 RQTGK
-51 SSLRIKIVDRLKKCN
+51 TSLSFRTGKRLKEVGIFYLYHYMGKNSPKNSEQWYKEQIIAIIVDSLINYKIDLLNENTTLKDVSTKLEKWWEARPGSNLRKYEDFLEGHLLENIRGDIVFCI
-66 PKVDS
+66 DEIGS
-71 VIIDL
+71 VIEFPFSTDEFFEFIRGCHEDRRSKPQYSRLTFCLIGLASIDDLIRNKNENTPSFNIGTSVTLSPFPTDL
-76 NNVAISQMNW
+76 NN
-86 RQWCFAI
+86 
-93 TETIAKAESLRIMTT
+93 EKSLKTM
-108 KELDQ
+108 
-113 WWKSFGD
+113 
-120 DIAPLQ
+120 
-126 RHINFLE
+126 
-133 EYVLKQ
+133 
-139 LDRRVVIFIDEA
+139 
-151 DRLFSFSEPANTDAF
+151 
-166 FAFIRSCSEK
+166 
-176 REPGD
+176 
-181 DNNPYNRLTYCIVG
+181 
-195 TTSPNNFIRDP
+195 
-206 KSTPFNLGQAITL
+206 
-219 EPFKLDEVQPLITM
+219 QPLLNAGIEDISTF
-233 LGEKLQTSES
+233 Q
-243 ASKELMEEIIHWTG
+243 EILNWTG
-257 GQPFLTQKLCH
+257 GQPFLTQKICD
-268 LIVKERQSN
+268 LIVKKRQSTH
-277 PFTTVEQVVN
+277 PQFTNVEEVVISEI
-287 LKVIN
+287 IN
-292 NWQTQDEPVH
+292 NWQDDTH
-302 FQTIEKRLLD
+302 FTTIQTKLVG
-312 NEAKAFDRLGLYKE
+312 NQKKAFETLDLYKE
-326 VWENEQIHYQNTPE
+326 ILEKR
-340 QIELTLSGLVLE
+340 QIEYDCRSEGQTALRLSGLVLKN
-352 DEGQLRLYNPIYKD
+352 EGKLKLYNRIYEQ
-366 IFNLNWVEQEK
+366 IFNPSWVKQEK

-384 EEFENWE
+384 EEFDSWNE
-391 KWEKWKETNNLAYDL
+391 WEKWKETNNLDYDL

-416 CDRVQQWR
+416 CDRVQKWR
-424 IKFNKDN
+424 IKFNEDN

-436 KEGNFLDRSETFWQE
+436 KEGNFLDRSKTFWRE
-451 VKNLFSDL
+451 VKDLFSDL

-488 NIAKNNN
+488 HIAKNNN

-508 ENLVLSHLNRF
+508 ENLVLSNSSNL
-519 KDDELFIKDQGQFS
+519 ELFKEYDLFRQDRDQFL
-533 NQDDASIDSF
+533 NQDDSF
-543 ALISTFEKIYQKE
+543 ELISIFERIAQNE

-562 KNPQHRK
+562 KNSQHRK

-587 NKIYEKILDQNWI
+587 NEIYKKILDQNWI
-600 KEVMAGLRPYKKAFR
+600 KEVMAGLRPYTKAFR
-615 GWQDSDR
+615 DWQHSDR

-627 LLQNNDLKLALEWL
+627 LLQNNNLKLALEWL
-641 GKKPTPKL
+641 GKKPTPTL
-649 EEGEIEFVMTSL
+649 EEGETEFVMTSL
-661 VAEVWAKAS
+661 VAEVWTTAS

-681 TTFRPSLQGK
+681 TTFRPSLKGK

-699 REILQWTRHEPLLL
+699 QEILQWTRPEPLLL

-741 IINNWQDSKLAE
+741 IINNSQDSKLAE

-807 QQLEI
+807 HQLEI
-812 ANPIYENIFSQRW
+812 ANPIYENIFDKRW

-845 RANIPEQNDPV
+845 PANIPEQNDPV

-1006 FGKLSYVMFTLEK
+1006 FGKLSYAMFTLEK

-1050 LAQCEGKFEKIQEE
+1050 LAQCEGKFEKIQKE
-1064 LEKVLR
+1064 LEKVLG

>member
-1 MTENST
+1 MNSQNPSISSMLST
-7 GFTVGGR
+7 FPRRSVGA
-14 LHLSNQTYVHRTSD
+14 LDYKHPDYVKRDTD
-28 DELLQELTKG
+28 KELLDALKKG
-38 NYCYIL
+38 DFCFVL
-44 NARQTGK
+44 NSPQTGK
-51 SSLRIKIVDRLKKCN
+51 SSLMVQILNDLKEEGFLCI
-66 PKVDS
+66 S
-71 VIIDL
+71 IDL
-76 NNVAISQMNW
+76 TGFVEKINYTSDQFYRDFSQQLLDNLKENIILSNFKLDDW
-86 RQWCFAI
+86 WLTKTVSPLYRLRSFI
-93 TETIAKAESLRIMTT
+93 TDIILQETSPQKL
-108 KELDQ
+108 
-113 WWKSFGD
+113 
-120 DIAPLQ
+120 
-126 RHINFLE
+126 
-133 EYVLKQ
+133 
-139 LDRRVVIFIDEA
+139 VIFVDEINCTLNFESRSDFFKLIRFFYNRRPMTA
-151 DRLFSFSEPANTDAF
+151 D
-166 FAFIRSCSEK
+166 
-176 REPGD
+176 
-181 DNNPYNRLTYCIVG
+181 YNRLTFALLGIATPSQLCPNERISPFSVG
-195 TTSPNNFIRDP
+195 KNIKLR
-206 KSTPFNLGQAITL
+206 PFQPHEITRW
-219 EPFKLDEVQPLITM
+219 
-233 LGEKLQTSES
+233 
-243 ASKELMEEIIHWTG
+243 KERL
-257 GQPFLTQKLCH
+257 
-268 LIVKERQSN
+268 VKE
-277 PFTTVEQVVN
+277 
-287 LKVIN
+287 IN
-292 NWQTQDEPVH
+292 YS
-302 FQTIEKRLLD
+302 
-312 NEAKAFDRLGLYKE
+312 EAKAKEAMERILSFTNGHPYLTHSLYNLVIKE
-326 VWENEQIHYQNTPE
+326 SANANTDVNTDQLVEEKIIRGWRNSDCEDHFQIIIQSLSQPNKRSMDLLSLYEKIVRSTLNDCPITAVQANSSDML
-340 QIELTLSGLVLE
+340 QIDLKLLGLVLE
-352 DEGQLRLYNPIYKD
+352 EDHVLKPYCKIYEQ
-366 IFNLNWVEQEK
+366 IFNLSW
-377 AKLRLYI
+377 I
-384 EEFENWE
+384 EVQQREVIFY
-391 KWEKWKETNNLAYDL
+391 KEDYDNYCNTDKY
-406 QERYLLYGTK
+406 QKQRYLLTGKILKRTLK
-416 CDRVQQWR
+416 WASENENTVKHLEKNFFEESE
-424 IKFNKDN
+424 KFWKKAQKFFPDQT
-431 GKLYE
+431 E
-436 KEGNFLDRSETFWQE
+436 DECET
-451 VKNLFSDL
+451 
-459 QINEGT
+459 
-465 MESIIQSA
+465 IIQGINSI
-473 NDLTGGLHKFNRIVF
+473 TGGSEEFNNIIF
-488 NIAKNNN
+488 DIAKENIA
-495 VVDLQQDE
+495 DLQQNE
-503 VQGWL
+503 VHGRL
-508 ENLVLSHLNRF
+508 EDLVFSHLNLF
-519 KDDELFIKDQGQFS
+519 EEYDQFQKDRDQFL
-533 NQDDASIDSF
+533 NQDDSF
-543 ALISTFEKIYQKE
+543 ELISLFEKITQNE
-556 PIRFDE
+556 PILFDE

-600 KEVMAGLRPYKKAFR
+600 KGVMAELRPYTKAFR
-615 GWQDSDR
+615 DWQHSDR

-627 LLQNNDLKLALEWL
+627 LLQNNNLKLALEWL
-641 GKKPTPKL
+641 GKKPTPTL
-649 EEGEIEFVMTSL
+649 EEGETEFVMTSL
-661 VAEVWAKAS
+661 VAEVWTTAS

-681 TTFRPSLQGK
+681 TTFRPSLKGK

-699 REILQWTRHEPLLL
+699 QEILQWTRPEPLLL

-741 IINNWQDSKLAE
+741 IINNSQDSKLAE

-825 TYQKLS
+825 TYKKLS

-845 RANIPEQNDPV
+845 PANIPEQNDPV

-1006 FGKLSYVMFTLEK
+1006 FGKLSYAMFTLEK

-1050 LAQCEGKFEKIQEE
+1050 LAQCEGKFEKIQKE
-1064 LEKVLR
+1064 LEKVLG